1 MVTMRELKEAM
12 KDTQILVVKMN
23 GVNVVPEGYNLSG
36 IASDIHKVEKI
47 TATAKGVIEV
57 ELVGGTGAK
66 TQGFKRA

>member
-1 MVTMRELKEAM
+1 MMTMRELKEAM
-12 KDTQILVVKMN
+12 KDTQILVIKMN
-23 GVNVVPEGYNLSG
+23 GINVVPGEYSLGG

-57 ELVGGTGAK
+57 ELIGGTGVK

>member
-1 MVTMRELKEAM
+1 MTMRELKEAM

-23 GVNVVPEGYNLSG
+23 GINVVPREYNLSG

-47 TATAKGVIEV
+47 TAIARGVIEV
-57 ELVGGTGAK
+57 ELIGGTGVK